1 MEELLL
7 TSRAEQQATI
17 TPYLD
22 GCMSNATTSTN
33 PEVFTQHVPLALPE
47 KYDGSHSKCK
57 SGICTTFCQFP
68 IRTYTYI
75 DKICQVLMLITGQ
88 ALSGMNDTF
97 DTLLLDL
104 NYVNFEQEFH
114 EVFYGMLQHIFSV
127 SSVTPH
133 LLLPGRLLF
142 TLLQRFTV
150 AH

>member
-7 TSRAEQQATI
+7 TSRAEQQATS

-22 GCMSNATTSTN
+22 GRMSNATTSTN

-68 IRTYTYI
+68 IHSYTYI
-75 DKICQVLMLITGQ
+75 DKICQVLMLITWQ